1 MSTAEFYDGLAPLY
15 HLIFEDWEATVAR
28 QGAQLAALIAEHW
41 GGDARSVHDA
51 AVGIGTQSR
60 GLLAR
65 GCRVTATD
73 LSAAAVAR
81 ARGEAARRGL
91 RLPCAVAD
99 FRAVPVRSESVD
111 VVLVAD
117 NALPHLDSEAE
128 IRGALEDWRRCARPG
143 GGCLVTMRDY
153 GAPPPPGTVQV
164 RPYGERVWAGRRY
177 HVQQTWT
184 WRGPGYDVALE
195 IAPVD
200 AATAEPVR
208 TFTASYLAIA
218 PARVAA
224 LMSEAGFSGARRIDD
239 RFFQPVLV
247 GTRPR

>member
-15 HLIFEDWEATVAR
+15 HLIFEDSEATVAR
-28 QGAQLAALIAEHW
+28 QGAQLAALIAERW

-51 AVGIGTQSR
+51 AVGIGTQSL

-65 GCRVTATD
+65 GLHVTASD
-73 LSAAAVAR
+73 LSPAAVAR

-128 IRGALEDWRRCARPG
+128 IRGALVEWLRCARPG
-143 GGCLVTMRDY
+143 GGCLLTLRDY
-153 GAPPPPGTVQV
+153 GAPPPRARCRCVP
-164 RPYGERVWAGRRY
+164 
-177 HVQQTWT
+177 
-184 WRGPGYDVALE
+184 
-195 IAPVD
+195 
-200 AATAEPVR
+200 
-208 TFTASYLAIA
+208 TASASG
-218 PARVAA
+218 PAGATTCSR
-224 LMSEAGFSGARRIDD
+224 SG
-239 RFFQPVLV
+239 
-247 GTRPR
+247 RPRNPRPSLGLAYTLHIWRD